1 MICRYCKKEMTKD
14 DVDFNFKGNCNIYW
28 LCEHCNATCY
38 EEVRFDKSYK
48 RIWKRR
54 ISKR

>member
-14 DVDFNFKGNCNIYW
+14 DVDFNFKGNFNIYW

-38 EEVRFDKSYK
+38 EAVRFDKLYK
-48 RIWKRR
+48 RIWKRGETR
-54 ISKR
+54 